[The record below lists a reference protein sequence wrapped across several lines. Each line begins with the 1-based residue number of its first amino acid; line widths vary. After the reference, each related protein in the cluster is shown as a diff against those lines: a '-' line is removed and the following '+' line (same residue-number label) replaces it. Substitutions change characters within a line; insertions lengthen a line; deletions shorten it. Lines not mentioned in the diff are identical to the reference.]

1 MDIQHTTN
9 NQKLYLQ
16 KLAKLAMREHG
27 FLPEFSKEVEEEL
40 RTITGPASVD
50 QHVRDLTE
58 LPWCSIDNDDSLD
71 LDQLTV
77 AVPID
82 HAQTRIVVAI
92 ADVDCLVPKGSKIDG
107 HAHHNTTSLYTDVEI
122 FPMLPT
128 KLSNDFTSLNPQEK
142 RRALVFDMKI
152 ATNGEIQS
160 YEIYEALVYN
170 HAKLAYNGV
179 AAWLEGEGPLPEAL
193 KDLPQVAE
201 NIKIQWGV
209 AQHLEEKRRRNG
221 SLNFTTIKTKA
232 TFENDT
238 IKDLQV
244 EENNVAKHIIEECM
258 IAANSCSADF
268 LFSKKFPSLR
278 RIVRVPKR
286 WERIVEI
293 AAQWRVRLPDAPDS
307 EALDR
312 FLRKAHKID
321 SLRFPDLSL
330 SIIKLLG
337 PGEYVVEKPGES
349 PIGHF
354 GLAIKD
360 YAHSTA
366 PNRRYPDIITQR
378 LLKAALHNVPMP
390 YTFEELEELAGYCTD
405 GEDEAKKFERKMT
418 KSVHAILMRD
428 HIGEKFQALVTG
440 TTEHSVF
447 VRILY
452 PPIEGKLI
460 LFNDKLDVGD
470 RVTVKLVSIDVE
482 KGFIDFKALS

>member
-1 MDIQHTTN
+1 MDIQNTSH
-9 NQKLYLQ
+9 NQKSYLQ
-16 KLAKLAMREHG
+16 KLARMALQEHG

-40 RTITGPASVD
+40 KFITGPGIMETGM
-50 QHVRDLTE
+50 RDLTD

-77 AVPID
+77 AIPVD
-82 HAQTRIVVAI
+82 ESKTRLLVGI
-92 ADVDCLVPKGSKIDG
+92 ADVDCLVPKGSKIDE

-128 KLSNDFTSLNPQEK
+128 KLSNDLTSLNPGQK
-142 RRALVFDMKI
+142 RRAIVFDMEI
-152 ATNGEIQS
+152 GTMGEILS
-160 YEIYEALVYN
+160 YEIYEALILN
-170 HAKLAYNGV
+170 HAKLAYNSL
-179 AAWLEGEGPLPEAL
+179 AQWLEGEGKLPEAL
-193 KDLPQVAE
+193 EKLPEVAE
-201 NIKIQWGV
+201 NIKIQQHI
-209 AQHLEEKRRRNG
+209 AQSLEEKRRRNG

-232 TFENDT
+232 EFEEET
-238 IKDLQV
+238 IKDLHV

-268 LFSKKFPSLR
+268 LFSKNFPSLR

-293 AAQWRVRLPDAPDS
+293 AAEWNIRLPEVPNS

-312 FLRKAHKID
+312 FLRKAHRID

-337 PGEYVVEKPGES
+337 PGEYVVEKPGET

-378 LLKAALHNVPMP
+378 LLKAALHHAPMP

-405 GEDEAKKFERKMT
+405 GEDEAKKFERQMT

-428 HIGEKFQALVTG
+428 HIGEKFQSIVTG

-447 VRILY
+447 VRLLY

-460 LFNDKLDVGD
+460 SFNEKLDVGD
-470 RVTVKLVSIDVE
+470 RVFVKLVSTDVE
-482 KGFIDFKALS
+482 RGFIDFKALS